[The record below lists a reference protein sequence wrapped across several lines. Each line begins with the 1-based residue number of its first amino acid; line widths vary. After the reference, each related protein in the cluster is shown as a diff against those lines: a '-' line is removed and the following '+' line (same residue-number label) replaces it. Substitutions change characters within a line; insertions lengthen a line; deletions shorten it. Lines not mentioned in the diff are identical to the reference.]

1 MRRFLFVILLLAPSV
16 MMGQTDVVAP
26 DLGVPSLIAP
36 AYFGPNAFPVPDM
49 LDGRTSEDFSVEL
62 YGDAFLCTMTGSLT
76 DDLTYDAFAKI
87 RLPLFHHRV
96 NLVLWMPVVEYFR
109 SSPEINALRRTGK
122 DGWTSGWDSG
132 DVYVSTDI
140 MLLEQKRSGI
150 DMTVRA
156 ALKTASGNSYGT
168 ARVYDSPG
176 YFFDV
181 AVGRE
186 LLSDMSEWSLRT
198 ALSAGF
204 LCWQTDNG
212 RQNDAVMFGALIAVA
227 KNRLSADM
235 ALGGYVGWEGAGD
248 FPVTLKTRLSWSLG
262 RVALIASHQAGFN
275 DWPFH
280 QIRLGVSYTIPSS
293 FGK

>member
-1 MRRFLFVILLLAPSV
+1 MKKIILLILVLFPSV
-16 MMGQTDVVAP
+16 AMGQTQIVAP
-26 DLGVPSLIAP
+26 DLSIPSMIAP

-49 LDGRTSEDFSVEL
+49 LDGRTSEDVVLEL
-62 YGDAFLCTMTGSLT
+62 YGDAFGCTMTDALN
-76 DDLTYDAFAKI
+76 DDLTFDVFAKVT
-87 RLPLFHHRV
+87 LPLFHRRV

-109 SSPEINALRRTGK
+109 SSPEINSLRRTGI

-140 MLLEQKRSGI
+140 MILEQKRSGL
-150 DMTVRA
+150 DMTIRA
-156 ALKTASGNSYGT
+156 ALKSASGNSYGT

-186 LLSDMSEWSLRT
+186 LLSEASEWSLRA
-198 ALSAGF
+198 ALSTGF

-212 RQNDAVMFGALIAVA
+212 RQNDAVMFGGMIKAAR
-227 KNRLSADM
+227 NRWSADM
-235 ALGGYVGWEGAGD
+235 ALGGYVGWEGIGD
-248 FPVTLKTRLSWSLG
+248 FPVTLKTRLSYSLG
-262 RVALIASHQAGFN
+262 RTALIVSHQAGFN

-280 QIRLGVSYTIPSS
+280 QVRIGVSYA
-293 FGK
+293 FAQ